1 MRASRRS
8 MPSLPRSGA
17 ATPNSSR
24 TRRSCA
30 AGSTSARAGRR
41 RSQISCSTALAA
53 PSVSASA
60 LTVSASRG
68 RERPWAYRTRALP
81 GFDAAPRGRA
91 LRYRHRRRGAQR
103 RGAVM
108 DTRLEVIVIPVRD
121 VDRSAHFYKTLGWR
135 LDADATI
142 DDLRVVQL
150 TPPGS
155 QASVIFGA
163 NVTTAAPGTADG
175 MVLVVDDIDAA
186 RIELVDHGV
195 AVSEVFHDAGGIF
208 HHGGTVKRVPDPG
221 ADHASYGSFA
231 SFSDPDGNT
240 WYLQEIT
247 TRLPG
252 RVDPTVTTYTSTAD
266 VEAALR
272 RAAKAHGEHEA
283 RTGQADENWP
293 AWYADYMVRERSGA
307 EL

>member
-17 ATPNSSR
+17 ATANSSR

-30 AGSTSARAGRR
+30 AGSTSARAGCRR
-41 RSQISCSTALAA
+41 LAA
-53 PSVSASA
+53 VSVP
-60 LTVSASRG
+60 G
-68 RERPWAYRTRALP
+68 RTGPGHYPGSTRPREDEPCGIGTA
-81 GFDAAPRGRA
+81 DAAPRDEEP
-91 LRYRHRRRGAQR
+91 
-103 RGAVM
+103 VM

-186 RIELVDHGV
+186 RTELVDHGV

-208 HHGGTVKRVPDPG
+208 HHGGTVKRVPGPG

-247 TRLPG
+247 TRLPA

>member
-1 MRASRRS
+1 
-8 MPSLPRSGA
+8 
-17 ATPNSSR
+17 
-24 TRRSCA
+24 
-30 AGSTSARAGRR
+30 
-41 RSQISCSTALAA
+41 
-53 PSVSASA
+53 
-60 LTVSASRG
+60 
-68 RERPWAYRTRALP
+68 
-81 GFDAAPRGRA
+81 
-91 LRYRHRRRGAQR
+91 
-103 RGAVM
+103 M
-108 DTRLEVIVIPVRD
+108 DTRLEVIVISVRD

-135 LDADATI
+135 LDADAKI

-208 HHGGTVKRVPDPG
+208 HHGGTVKRVPGPG

-283 RTGQADENWP
+283 RTGEADENWP

-307 EL
+307 ELPV